1 MGKKGIKG
9 FTLLEL
15 LITLLV
21 VSILVL
27 GAAPNLSS
35 FVKRNRAASSIND
48 MLAALQ
54 YARSEALTR
63 GLSVILCRRP
73 QVADADAACTD
84 TNLAVASHCSCSSA
98 TSPSTQDGWE
108 DGWLVVA
115 DTDRSN
121 TVSNG
126 DNLLRLQGRLGG
138 AYTLRGN
145 GNVKNDILFEQD
157 ATVLNDIG
165 SVFLCGPG
173 SDTAATSERMRLA
186 RKISI
191 SLVGHATAG
200 SATECGL

>member
-1 MGKKGIKG
+1 MGRKGLKG

-15 LITLLV
+15 LITLV
-21 VSILVL
+21 VAAILVL

-63 GLSVILCRRP
+63 GVSVILCRRP

-84 TNLAVASHCSCSSA
+84 STLAVDSHCSCTSA
-98 TSPSTQDGWE
+98 TTPSTSDGWE

-115 DTDRSN
+115 DSNRSQA
-121 TVSNG
+121 VDAG
-126 DNLLRLQGRLGG
+126 DNLLRLQGPLGG
-138 AYTLRGN
+138 GYTLRGN
-145 GNVKNDILFEQD
+145 GNVKDDILFEQD
-157 ATVLNDIG
+157 ATVRNDIG

-173 SDTAATSERMRLA
+173 TDAAADSERMRLA

-191 SLVGHATAG
+191 SLVGHTTAS